1 MIPAED
7 SVATELTNSDAQG
20 GSVVLRILL
29 GTQLR
34 RMRTAKGISP
44 EKAARAVGMSPAKV
58 KGVEQGQVR
67 LRSSEATNLLTL
79 YEVTDP
85 QERATLLTLADCANT
100 PSWWQ
105 RYEDILPSWF
115 EGYVELEES
124 ASIIRTYEL
133 QFVPGLL
140 QTADYARAVI
150 QLNNGSSSSSE
161 TEQHLSMRMQRQQ
174 RLFDPN
180 APRYWAVVDEAALR
194 RPYGHPKVLRDQISY
209 LLEISELPNVT
220 LQVMPF
226 SYGGHSAAGGAFT
239 ILRFAAPD
247 LPDIVY
253 LEQLHSA
260 VYLDKRDDTHRY
272 LEIMGQLCVQA
283 PPPAATPGLL
293 TSLRDALDD

>member
-7 SVATELTNSDAQG
+7 SVAAGLANSEAEG
-20 GSVVLRILL
+20 GSAVLRILL

-34 RMRTAKGISP
+34 RMRTAKGITP
-44 EKAARAVGMSPAKV
+44 EKAARSIGVSPAKV
-58 KGVEQGQVR
+58 NGVEQGQAR
-67 LRSSEATNLLTL
+67 LKSSEATTLLTL
-79 YEVTDP
+79 YEVSDP
-85 QERATLLTLADCANT
+85 QERATLLTLVDRANT

-105 RYEDILPSWF
+105 RYDDILPSWF

-124 ASIIRTYEL
+124 ASVIRTYEL

-140 QTADYARAVI
+140 QTQDYARAVI
-150 QLNNGSSSSSE
+150 QLNHGHSPASE
-161 TEQHLSMRMQRQQ
+161 TEQRIGMRMQRQE
-174 RLFDPN
+174 RLFGPN

-226 SYGGHSAAGGAFT
+226 AYGGHSAAGGSFT

-260 VYLDKRDDTHRY
+260 IYLDKRDDTHRY

-283 PPPAATPGLL
+283 PPPNATPGLL
-293 TSLRDALDD
+293 TSLRDALD